1 MLARVKNLP
10 GPQGWPILG
19 SLLEIDSSRIHISF
33 DKWAKQYGPLM
44 SCNIARNVLVV
55 ISCPRLV
62 KKALAE
68 KSCSDVLNDRTETS
82 FSKYIM
88 DNAKGVIFGK
98 YEPTTIQLKEIMLKS
113 LKMHG
118 HGVPQ
123 YEAMAQKELDQFM
136 KSVADQGDREFV
148 LREFVTKYVGNLVA
162 ILYSGSVLD
171 ATDAKV
177 IWEYND
183 AIKDSL
189 DASTDTMLLMFPV
202 LRFLPT
208 STGRIYRR
216 SMEAKDELLKK
227 FFQAHKE
234 TYQPGHERGM
244 VDLLLKFQSEGKKDG
259 EIQCLTD
266 PQIKAIIQDV
276 IFGGIGSVT
285 NSILSTL
292 LILLHHH
299 ECVDKIY
306 EEIVKVV
313 GLDRCPSLQ
322 DRPAMS
328 YTEAVILEALRYISP
343 VPISAPH
350 RAMEEVELEGY
361 TIPKDSLVIMNIWTI
376 HHDPSIWGDPW
387 IFRPERFLDEN
398 GGLLPAEH
406 NLRQSLLSF
415 GTGPR
420 RCVGEDLAKSRI
432 FLCLTTLLQKFDLLP
447 PDIGTLI
454 SDDPRTFI
462 PGGVL
467 RPLDYKVRVVAR

>member
-1 MLARVKNLP
+1 MLARGKDIP

-19 SLLEIDSSRIHISF
+19 CLLEIDSSRLHISF
-33 DKWAKQYGPLM
+33 DKWAKEYGPLM
-44 SCNIARNVLVV
+44 SCKIASKVLVV

-118 HGVPQ
+118 QGVPQ
-123 YEAMAQKELDQFM
+123 YEAMAQNELDRLL
-136 KSVADQGDREFV
+136 KSVADQKNIEFDPRV
-148 LREFVTKYVGNLVA
+148 FVATYVANLAA

-183 AIKDSL
+183 AIKGLL
-189 DASTDTMLLMFPV
+189 DASTDMMLLIFP
-202 LRFLPT
+202 FLCYSPT
-208 STGRIYRR
+208 STGQIYRR
-216 SMEAKDELLKK
+216 MMAAKEELLKK
-227 FFQAHKE
+227 FFHSQKE
-234 TYQPGHERGM
+234 TYQPGHERGL
-244 VDLLLKFQSEGKKDG
+244 VDLLFKFQSEEKKHG

-266 PQIKAIIQDV
+266 SNIMAVIQDV
-276 IFGGIGSVT
+276 VFGGISSVT
-285 NSILSTL
+285 NSTLGIILV
-292 LILLHHH
+292 LLHHH
-299 ECVDKIY
+299 ECVNKIY

-328 YTEAVILEALRYISP
+328 YTEAVIMEALRYISS
-343 VPISAPH
+343 VPLSAPH

-361 TIPKDSLVIMNIWTI
+361 AIPKDSLIIMNMWTI

-398 GGLLPAEH
+398 GRLLPTEH
-406 NLRQSLLSF
+406 TLRQSLFNF

-420 RCVGEDLAKSRI
+420 RCVAEDLAKSRI
-432 FLCLTTLLQKFDLLP
+432 FLCLTTLIQKFDLLP
-447 PDIGTLI
+447 PDVGTLI
-454 SDDPRTFI
+454 SDDARTFL

-467 RPLDYKVRVVAR
+467 RPPEYKMRAVAR